1 MRLTADQ
8 VNTIKRCTRELF
20 GENAKVYL
28 FGSRTDD
35 QEKGGDIDLFIE
47 LPEQQDKT
55 VDRTLKLNGALQQ
68 AFGMQKIDIIIHALQ
83 QRWLP
88 VHLEAKNNGILL

>member
-8 VNTIKRCTRELF
+8 VSTIKLYTKQLF
-20 GENAKVYL
+20 GENARVYL
-28 FGSRTDD
+28 FVSRADD
-35 QEKGGDIDLFIE
+35 HAKGGDIDLFIE

-55 VDRTLKLNGALQQ
+55 LALVLTLNGALQQ
-68 AFGMQKIDIIIHALQ
+68 ALGMQKIDIIIHALQ

-88 VHLEAKNNGILL
+88 IHLEAKNNGILL